1 MSTTLVLPNR
11 VAQQVEKARPA
22 KNKAF
27 GAGTGQ
33 PWTLSNNGLRLRG
46 QSPKQASWRQYYR
59 MYESHAIVRAAIDK
73 IAKTATATGFRY
85 ISRDGRSEVL
95 DAEVKLLEEFFDEQP
110 NMLGQLRRIYKD
122 LMIGG
127 DGYLYVVPNRRGGP
141 AILKRLPPDTMV
153 VEADKSGTVIRYY
166 QINPN
171 NLADTPVSFKPNEIL
186 HFMIDDPG
194 NDLYGLSPLE
204 SLRIPVST
212 DLYAQRYNAAFFRN
226 SGMTGTIIAIKSQ
239 NTDDVSRNK
248 QWLEQNYFGP
258 DAAHKPIIIEGEL
271 DVTVHKAV
279 ATQEDMGFLQGREF
293 IRSEILAVLDVPP
306 SKLGFVE
313 SANRANSKE
322 QDKTFRQESIRALQA
337 LVEGVL
343 NEHLVMGILG
353 VRKTIIRHTESDNT
367 DKIELMEYY
376 TKGESFGIYSPNE
389 VREELGKPPVEGG
402 DVHFISTPTG
412 AIPLDRM
419 NLFFQLPRTNV
430 EDVPPVPQDPVAGE
444 PMPRDVNVDVNAA
457 APVSKD
463 RLTVIANDIGTYLQN
478 KTDGALYSAYARLR
492 EIDPTEA
499 DTVRKALYTSDEDQR
514 LGYLFNTLSY
524 IQGAMNNVRLSDGT
538 ADSEIL

>member
-1 MSTTLVLPNR
+1 MSTTLILPER
-11 VAQQVEKARPA
+11 VQKAAAEQVEKARPI
-22 KNKAF
+22 KNKSF
-27 GAGTGQ
+27 GAVGNA
-33 PWTLSNNGLRLRG
+33 PWTLANSGLRLRS

-85 ISRDGRSEVL
+85 VSRDGRSEVL
-95 DAEVKLLEEFFDEQP
+95 PEEVKLLEDFFDAQP
-110 NMLGQLRRIYKD
+110 NFLGQLRRIYKD

-127 DGYLYVVPNRRGGP
+127 DGYLYVVPTKAGKP
-141 AILKRLPPDTMV
+141 SILKRLPPDTMV
-153 VEADKSGTVIRYY
+153 VQADKSGTVQRYY

-171 NLADTPVSFKPNEIL
+171 NLSDDPVPYKPNEIL

-194 NDLYGLSPLE
+194 NDLYGISPLE

-226 SGMTGTIIAIKSQ
+226 SGMTGTIIAIKST

-279 ATQEDMGFLQGREF
+279 TTQEDMGFLQGREF
-293 IRSEILAVLDVPP
+293 IRAEILAVLDVPP

-322 QDKTFRQESIRALQA
+322 QDKSFRHESIRALQA
-337 LVEGVL
+337 LVEGVI

-353 VRKTIIRHTESDNT
+353 IRKTIIRHTESDNT

-376 TKGESFGIYSPNE
+376 TRGESFGIYSPNE
-389 VREELGKPPVEGG
+389 VREELGKPPIDGG

-412 AIPLDRM
+412 AIPLESMHRY
-419 NLFFQLPRTNV
+419 FQ
-430 EDVPPVPQDPVAGE
+430 
-444 PMPRDVNVDVNAA
+444 MPRDNSDTMIDTQPSTKKPVNTGDNFI
-457 APVSKD
+457 APVTKE
-463 RLTVIANDIGTYLQN
+463 RLEAVAQDIGLYMDQRH
-478 KTDGALYSAYARLR
+478 DGALYSAYARLR
-492 EIDPTEA
+492 EMNPEEA
-499 DTVRKALYTSDEDQR
+499 NTLKKALVTNDEDQR
-514 LGYLFNTLSY
+514 LGYIYQSLSH
-524 IQGAMNNVRLSDGT
+524 IQGEMNNVIKLSIGD
-538 ADSEIL
+538 ADSEVV

>member
-1 MSTTLVLPNR
+1 MATAISPTQGGTLV
-11 VAQQVEKARPA
+11 EKGRPP

-59 MYESHAIVRAAIDK
+59 MYESHAIVRAGIDT
-73 IAKTATATGFRY
+73 IARTATSTGFRY

-95 DAEVKLLEEFFDEQP
+95 DAEVKKLEEFFDAQP
-110 NMLGQLRRIYKD
+110 NLLGQLRRVYKD

-127 DGYLYVVPNRRGGP
+127 DAYLYVVPTRAGTP
-141 AILKRLPPDTMV
+141 SILKRLPPDTMV

-171 NLADTPVSFKPNEIL
+171 NLTDTPVSFKPNEII

-271 DVTVHKAV
+271 DVTVHQAV
-279 ATQEDMGFLQGREF
+279 STHEDMGFLQGREF
-293 IRSEILAVLDVPP
+293 IRSEILAVLGVPP
-306 SKLGFVE
+306 SKLGFTE
-313 SANRANSKE
+313 SANRATSKE
-322 QDKTFRQESIRALQA
+322 QDKTFRQDTIRALQA

-343 NEHLVMGILG
+343 NEHLVQGILG
-353 VRKTIIRHTESDNT
+353 VTKTIVRHTESDNT
-367 DKIELMEYY
+367 DRIELMEYY

-402 DVHFISTPTG
+402 DVHFVSTPTG

-430 EDVPPVPQDPVAGE
+430 QDVPPVPEDPPAGE
-444 PMPRDVNVDVNAA
+444 PMPRDVNVSVNAT
-457 APVSKD
+457 APVKKEHLMD
-463 RLTVIANDIGTYLQN
+463 IAADIGSYMQH
-478 KTDGALYSAYARLR
+478 KQDGSLYSAYARMR
-492 EIDPTEA
+492 EIDATQA
-499 DTVRKALYTSDEDQR
+499 DTIRKALHTSDEEQR
-514 LGYLFNTLSY
+514 LGYIFQTLSH
-524 IQGAMNNVRLSDGT
+524 IQGAMNDVRLSDGT